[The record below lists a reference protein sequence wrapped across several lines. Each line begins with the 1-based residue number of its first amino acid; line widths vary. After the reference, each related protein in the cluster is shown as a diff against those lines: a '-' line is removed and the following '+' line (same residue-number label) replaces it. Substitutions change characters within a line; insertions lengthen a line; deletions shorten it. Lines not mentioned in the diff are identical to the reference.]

1 MMGRYSGHW
10 GLMVGRYRCN
20 VVKKILIAKDFSDA
34 TYSDHLYR
42 SLKVFSDAEDV
53 FGNQP

>member
-1 MMGRYSGHW
+1 MGRYSGHW